1 MAMTLSF
8 QNGSTYCFKHN
19 DRAPELVAK
28 EAHIDPNGE
37 HETWYKESLQDAY
50 KRLFGDALAEYN
62 ARQKRPERRI
72 EDYLTHVR
80 QDKKKHDCYECIVQ
94 IGSKDSLC
102 DPKIGKKILKQFV
115 ADWPERNPT
124 LAIVGAYYHADEQG
138 APHVHIDYVPCA
150 VGYRNG
156 MSKQNGLEKAL
167 WNINPDLYKCH
178 EKQGKQGVYTTG
190 QMVWQQHERD
200 VLEELCTE
208 HGIHITRGTDTHAK
222 HKSVDLY
229 KRERAVE
236 AREADLDA
244 REQRLMQLETTA
256 DKITKEINKSFPDIM
271 TTAALKKEKKTLSAS
286 SWDWLVDRYTEMKNA
301 LVAVLCHREWR
312 KTIASIKVDTN
323 IHDNGRSR

>member
-1 MAMTLSF
+1 MTLSF
-8 QNGSTYCFKHN
+8 QNGSSYCFRHN
-19 DRAPELVAK
+19 DRDADFCKK
-28 EAHIDPNGE
+28 ETHIDPNGE
-37 HETWYKESLQDAY
+37 HETWYKESLPDAY
-50 KRLFGDALAEYN
+50 KRLFGDAVEAYN
-62 ARQKRPERRI
+62 AKQKRADRRI
-72 EDYLTHVR
+72 DDYLAKVR
-80 QDKKKHDCYECIVQ
+80 KDKKKHDCYECIVQ
-94 IGSKDSLC
+94 VGSKSDRC

-178 EKQGKQGVYTTG
+178 EKQGKGVYTTG
-190 QMVWQQHERD
+190 QMAWQQHERD

-229 KRERAVE
+229 KREKAVE

-244 REQRLMQLETTA
+244 REQRLMQLETVEKNIKQDVEAEFKTPMYYA
-256 DKITKEINKSFPDIM
+256 DAVKNRKWSLDG
-271 TTAALKKEKKTLSAS
+271 KT
-286 SWDWLVDRYTEMKNA
+286 WDWLVDRYKDVRSA